1 MKCLTNLLLL
11 FNLLY
16 FHFLIFPSF
25 AESQLKKT
33 EIENYLNSI
42 KTLRAGI
49 IQLSSDGE
57 VQTGKL
63 SMKKPGQIRFEYDP
77 PLNHLI
83 IASGFLLVI
92 IDKQSTAEPQRYLT
106 AQTPLGYLL
115 DERINLE
122 KNPNLKD
129 IFLKDYKTHVSFF
142 DQKNPSSGELE
153 LVFSGKPI
161 ELKEWTITNYSGEK
175 TRILLDKLIINQ
187 PVNKNL
193 FDIGQEITNAKE
205 KK

>member
-1 MKCLTNLLLL
+1 M
-11 FNLLY
+11 
-16 FHFLIFPSF
+16 
-25 AESQLKKT
+25 
-33 EIENYLNSI
+33 
-42 KTLRAGI
+42 
-49 IQLSSDGE
+49 
-57 VQTGKL
+57 
-63 SMKKPGQIRFEYDP
+63 
-77 PLNHLI
+77 
-83 IASGFLLVI
+83 
-92 IDKQSTAEPQRYLT
+92 
-106 AQTPLGYLL
+106 

-129 IFLKDYKTHVSFF
+129 IFLQDYKTHVSFF

-193 FDIGQEITNAKE
+193 FDIGQEITLSPIIIIEPKYSLSEIINPPPPYL
-205 KK
+205 